1 MFDNI
6 LSRKMANDVNF
17 TKSFPQNKSDINK
30 LISGNNSNKQ
40 QKQQRSS
47 LIVQPREDTQQQPE
61 SQEQESILGKSS
73 NNNNK
78 NTILPVLN
86 PEFNFREIVKNSIL
100 LEDHLNHPGKQCGD
114 CIMKHMLALESYA
127 DELLSLSPQSKLID
141 YTYLK
146 TLPSVFR
153 GLQEDWYTARK
164 PLHEIAQELRQ
175 IRKKFMTVSFPVVF
189 QNKEKKCQTCSL

>member
-1 MFDNI
+1 MLDNI
-6 LSRKMANDVNF
+6 LSRKMANDVHF
-17 TKSFPQNKSDINK
+17 TKSFPQNKSDINNR
-30 LISGNNSNKQ
+30 NNSNKQ
-40 QKQQRSS
+40 QQRSS

-61 SQEQESILGKSS
+61 SQEQSTTFDNSS

-78 NTILPVLN
+78 KTILPVLD

>member
-1 MFDNI
+1 MLDNI
-6 LSRKMANDVNF
+6 LSRKMANDVHF

-30 LISGNNSNKQ
+30 LLSGNISNKQ
-40 QKQQRSS
+40 QQRSS
-47 LIVQPREDTQQQPE
+47 LIVQPREDTQQQQPE
-61 SQEQESILGKSS
+61 TQEQSTTLEISS

-78 NTILPVLN
+78 KTILPVLD